1 MDRLPRKEKGIR
13 ISTKAVNV
21 FVFILSFFLITFI
34 MLQSDLSIILNNKS
48 SVNSLSKLLH
58 EEKQYFNL
66 VSIDGYFLG
75 RGFIDGESVYIFQTE
90 DNNVL
95 SNLYILPV
103 SNTTVITNSDS
114 NRLLVS
120 QKTYMENRFNPE
132 TRKFEPK
139 ENIRTDY
146 TIYLIN
152 SNIKDY
158 GVIQQKTNNTITFVP
173 FFFY

>member
-34 MLQSDLSIILNNKS
+34 MFQSDLSIIFNNKS

-66 VSIDGYFLG
+66 VSIDGYFWE
-75 RGFIDGESVYIFQTE
+75 GFIDGESVYIFQTE

-103 SNTTVITNSDS
+103 SNTTVITNSIPIGFWFPKKLIWKID
-114 NRLLVS
+114 LI
-120 QKTYMENRFNPE
+120 QKQENLSL
-132 TRKFEPK
+132 K
-139 ENIRTDY
+139 
-146 TIYLIN
+146 
-152 SNIKDY
+152 
-158 GVIQQKTNNTITFVP
+158 KT
-173 FFFY
+173 

>member
-66 VSIDGYFLG
+66 VSIDGYFWEEALSMEKVCIY
-75 RGFIDGESVYIFQTE
+75 FKQKITMFYPICIF
-90 DNNVL
+90 
-95 SNLYILPV
+95 
-103 SNTTVITNSDS
+103 
-114 NRLLVS
+114 
-120 QKTYMENRFNPE
+120 
-132 TRKFEPK
+132 
-139 ENIRTDY
+139 
-146 TIYLIN
+146 YL
-152 SNIKDY
+152 
-158 GVIQQKTNNTITFVP
+158 
-173 FFFY
+173 